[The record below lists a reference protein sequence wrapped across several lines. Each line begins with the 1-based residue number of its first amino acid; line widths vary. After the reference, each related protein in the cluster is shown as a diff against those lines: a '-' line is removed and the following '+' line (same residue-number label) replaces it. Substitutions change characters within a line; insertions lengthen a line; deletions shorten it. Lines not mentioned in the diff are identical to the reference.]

1 MNSSSKR
8 SNAHQVCAAEKPSVL
23 FVCGDPLLPL
33 YGGGPVRIFA
43 MVDYL
48 RRQGFRVDVVAM
60 NHGRRLNRQIHESF
74 DRVWFCYHPD
84 GSVWGP
90 SRWTR
95 IRRSFTSRMPW
106 LLKRPLRRWVPK
118 SIRADA
124 VAPSRESSYIL
135 RKVDPELCRLAGK
148 AAAEG
153 RHGVVISE
161 FAWTARALD
170 HVPPGVLRIVDTHD
184 IQHLRHPTAQ
194 AAGRELPHHRCT
206 REEEVAELERAD
218 ILLAIQGE
226 EADTLQK
233 LCPNKQVVVTE
244 HALET
249 PLLLASPKSSKSIL
263 FVGNL
268 YDPNV
273 SGMTEFLKNSWP
285 LIRAL
290 VPESELVVCGRICE
304 AFESNIKGVRFL
316 GVVPEL
322 KPFYANAAVVINPV
336 AYGSGLNI
344 KSVEALSFGKCVV
357 GTPAAFRGI
366 SSSVE
371 MPFRQVNSSSEMATA
386 VADLLR
392 DTDLRSETERRT
404 HEFARVRFSPDSVY
418 SEFVRVLE
426 RHARTRSIPSPE
438 GKSQPI
444 GDS

>member
-1 MNSSSKR
+1 MNSSLKR
-8 SNAHQVCAAEKPSVL
+8 LNARQVCAAEEPSVL

-43 MVDYL
+43 IVDYL
-48 RRQGFRVDVVAM
+48 HRQGFRVDVVARD
-60 NHGRRLNRQIHESF
+60 HGRRLNRQIHERF
-74 DRVWFCYHPD
+74 DRVWFFYHPE

-95 IRRSFTSRMPW
+95 IRRRFTSRMPW

-124 VAPSRESSYIL
+124 VTPSRESSYIL
-135 RKVDPELCRLAGK
+135 RKVDPALCRLAGK
-148 AAAEG
+148 AAVEG
-153 RHGVVISE
+153 RHDAVISE

-170 HVPPGVLRIVDTHD
+170 EVPKGVLRIIDTHD

-218 ILLAIQGE
+218 ILLAIQDE
-226 EADTLQK
+226 EAGTLQK
-233 LCPNKQVVVTE
+233 LCPNKRVVVAE

-273 SGMTEFLKNSWP
+273 SGMTDFLRDSWP
-285 LIRAL
+285 NIQASI
-290 VPESELVVCGRICE
+290 PESEIIVCGRICE
-304 AFESNIKGVRFL
+304 AFESNIEGVRFL

-322 KPFYANAAVVINPV
+322 KSFYANAAVVINPV

-344 KSVEALSFGKCVV
+344 KTVEALSFGKCVV
-357 GTPAAFRGI
+357 GTPSAFRGI
-366 SSSVE
+366 SSSMD
-371 MPFRQVNSSSEMATA
+371 MPFRQVDSGSEMATA
-386 VADLLR
+386 VVELLI
-392 DTDLRSETERRT
+392 DTDLRSETERQT
-404 HEFARVRFSPDSVY
+404 HDFAKVRFSPDSVY

-426 RHARTRSIPSPE
+426 RHVRERRVTSPQ
-438 GKSQPI
+438 GKGEPV
-444 GDS
+444 GHG

>member
-1 MNSSSKR
+1 MNAGLKQ
-8 SNAHQVCAAEKPSVL
+8 SNARQVRAEEMPSVL

-43 MVDYL
+43 MVDHL
-48 RRQGFRVDVVAM
+48 RRQGFRVDVVARD
-60 NHGRRLNRQIHESF
+60 HGRRLNRQIRDRF
-74 DRVWFCYHPD
+74 DRVWFRYHPE

-90 SRWTR
+90 SRWAR
-95 IRRSFTSRMPW
+95 IRRRFTSRMPW

-124 VAPSRESSYIL
+124 VVPARNSSYIL
-135 RKVDPELCRLAGK
+135 RKVDPELCRLAGQ
-148 AAAEG
+148 AAIAG
-153 RHGVVISE
+153 RHDAVISE

-170 HVPPGVLRIVDTHD
+170 EVPEDVLRIIDTHD

-206 REEEVAELERAD
+206 REEELAELERAE

-244 HALET
+244 HALEM
-249 PLLLASPKSSKSIL
+249 PLLVASSQSSKSIL

-273 SGMTEFLKNSWP
+273 SGMTEFLKHSWP
-285 LIRAL
+285 LIRAS

-316 GVVPEL
+316 GVVPDL

-336 AYGSGLNI
+336 TYGSGLNI
-344 KSVEALSFGKCVV
+344 KTVEALSFGKCVV

-366 SSSVE
+366 SSSIE
-371 MPFRQVNSSSEMATA
+371 MPFHQVTSSSEMATA

-392 DTDLRSETERRT
+392 DTVLRSETERRT

-426 RHARTRSIPSPE
+426 RHARARNVAALE
-438 GKSQPI
+438 GKSQPV